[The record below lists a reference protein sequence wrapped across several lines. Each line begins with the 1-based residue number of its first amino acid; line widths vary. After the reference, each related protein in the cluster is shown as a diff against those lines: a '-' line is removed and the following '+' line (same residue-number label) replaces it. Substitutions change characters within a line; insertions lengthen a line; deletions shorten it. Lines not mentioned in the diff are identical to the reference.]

1 MVSVV
6 VGHDGWLFL
15 GDDTNASIRQFKGQ
29 LTIGETER
37 LKWVA
42 YHHDVN
48 SLASNVG
55 CDHIF
60 MIAPSKESIWT
71 DYYPYKDEAD
81 MAIIRY
87 LSAFPHCVYQRQ
99 GNLLKCPSY

>member
-60 MIAPSKESIWT
+60 MIAPVSYT
-71 DYYPYKDEAD
+71 HLDVYK
-81 MAIIRY
+81 
-87 LSAFPHCVYQRQ
+87 RQ
-99 GNLLKCPSY
+99 SSDLTPPA